1 MSYFL
6 VRFLQTFSSI
16 TLAEDVQ
23 TMPPA
28 GWAEGSNAQEKV
40 VIKHHLTLYV
50 YVSIYSYLNFT
61 RCLIVVQ
68 RMGYG

>member
-23 TMPPA
+23 TKPPA
-28 GWAEGSNAQEKV
+28 NWAGYTPQDKV
-40 VIKHHLTLYV
+40 ILQHHLTMYAE
-50 YVSIYSYLNFT
+50 VSIYSRTGLD
-61 RCLIVVQ
+61 RWLIILF
-68 RMGYG
+68 RMVYG